1 MKILLTADLH
11 LGRSSSGLPP
21 SAENL
26 GIPTSSREA
35 WLRMVDMAVREKV
48 DAVLIAGDL
57 VESSTAYYEAMGPL
71 IEGFRKLQESGIDV
85 FAVAGNHDA
94 SAFEKIAQEVED
106 MEKVH
111 FIGRRGNW
119 ERVPLI
125 KDGSERLW
133 VDGWSFPSS
142 RHLSNPVDDY
152 AFTRPG
158 PGPVIGLLH
167 GDLDVS
173 ASPYA
178 PLSSIS
184 LRGRTPDFWLLGH
197 VHKPGLLRTANQANI
212 LYPGSPQ
219 AMDFG
224 ETGPHGIWLLDT
236 DVTGLVP
243 VQWQISSVRYE
254 DSIRLDLSQTNQ
266 ADDIERKLLGLCR
279 GQIDGLSIQERHE
292 LRCVVHRCSLLGE
305 FDQPEVISTLT
316 KNLPEFASPVYD
328 GIHIRY
334 EGSLRD
340 LTTLPLDLQA
350 LEQRGGA
357 LGQLASRFT
366 QLGSNEWRK
375 ADWFEN
381 IHTEVLA
388 AYRACPLEG
397 DDEPRE
403 GQSVRD
409 GVGPP
414 DMEQTRE
421 WLLVQT
427 KKLLVAAREVTS

>member
-1 MKILLTADLH
+1 
-11 LGRSSSGLPP
+11 
-21 SAENL
+21 
-26 GIPTSSREA
+26 
-35 WLRMVDMAVREKV
+35 
-48 DAVLIAGDL
+48 
-57 VESSTAYYEAMGPL
+57 
-71 IEGFRKLQESGIDV
+71 
-85 FAVAGNHDA
+85 
-94 SAFEKIAQEVED
+94 

-142 RHLSNPVDDY
+142 RHLSSPVDDY

-173 ASPYA
+173 GSPYA

-184 LRGRTPDFWLLGH
+184 LRGRPLDFWLLGH
-197 VHKPGLLRTANQANI
+197 VHKPGLSRTANQANI

-224 ETGPHGIWLLDT
+224 ETGPHGVWLLDT

-243 VQWQISSVRYE
+243 VQWQISTVRYE
-254 DSIRLDLSQTNQ
+254 DSIRLDLSQSNQ
-266 ADDIERKLLGLCR
+266 ADDIERNLLGLCR
-279 GQIDGLSIQERHE
+279 DQIDGLSIQERHE

-305 FDQPEVISTLT
+305 FEQPEVISTLAR
-316 KNLPEFASPVYD
+316 NLPEFSPPVYD
-328 GIHIRY
+328 EVHIRY

-366 QLGSNEWRK
+366 QLGSNEWRE
-375 ADWFEN
+375 ADWFDD

-409 GVGPP
+409 RVGQP
-414 DMEQTRE
+414 DREQTRE